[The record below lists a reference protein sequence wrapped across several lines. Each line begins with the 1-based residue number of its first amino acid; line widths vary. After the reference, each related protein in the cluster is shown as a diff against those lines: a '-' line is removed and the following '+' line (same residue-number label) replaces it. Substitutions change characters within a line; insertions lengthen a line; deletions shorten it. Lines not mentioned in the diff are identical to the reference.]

1 MTKRAVKAS
10 FSPMIVI
17 LKQGITPQEKDKV
30 RDFLTEKGFI
40 VKEIVGQ
47 QDTILGAVGKVSI
60 DPRTVDLL
68 PGVSS
73 VVPISKPYK
82 LASRELKKEDTIVHV
97 GKVSI
102 GGNRVAVI
110 AGPCAVENYDQIMT
124 IAESV
129 RESGAVMLRGGAF
142 KPRTSPYAFQGLGEE
157 GLKLLKK
164 AGDAFDMPITSE
176 VVSPSDVKMMAEY
189 VDMFQIGARNM
200 QNFELLKEVGK
211 TGMPVL
217 LKRGLAATIEEWL
230 MAAEYLMA
238 SGTDQVVLC
247 ERGIRTYEK
256 ATRNTL
262 DCSAIPVVQK
272 LTHLPV
278 IGDPSHAT
286 GIRDMVAPM
295 SLAIVA
301 SGASGIIVEVHNHPE
316 NALSDGP
323 QSLYPSQFRKLVH
336 DIQALC
342 PVVGKSLERVPRKT
356 VIAEQA
362 GKEEKKNEQSVTAAF
377 QGVRGAYSELAVR
390 RAFDESVGV
399 LPCHTFTDAFDAVS
413 SGNAKYAVLPIENTL
428 GGTIYDNLDLLA
440 MHPELTVVGEVQ
452 VRIQHDLIVLPGTQL
467 EDIKKVYSHP
477 QGLKQCRTFLEKE
490 LPDAEQVAFFDTAGA
505 AEFVAKTKDKSIAAI
520 AGAPAA
526 EYYGLESLRNGIESD
541 ASNYTRFYILSREE
555 NAGIYRSQ
563 APLDKA
569 SISFSVSDESGSL
582 MNVLHLI
589 ADKGVNMTKLESR
602 PIPGKPWEYLFFVE
616 LQLPDRGTFDTLCEE
631 MKEKTVTF
639 RVLGL
644 YTSAIE

>member
-1 MTKRAVKAS
+1 
-10 FSPMIVI
+10 MIVI

-30 RDFLTEKGFI
+30 RAFLTEKGFI

-47 QDTILGAVGKVSI
+47 QDTVLGAVGKVSI
-60 DPRTVDLL
+60 DPRTVELM

-82 LASRELKKEDTIVHV
+82 LASRELKKEDTIVKV

-110 AGPCAVENYDQIMT
+110 AGPCSVENYDQVMT
-124 IAESV
+124 IAEQV
-129 RESGAVMLRGGAF
+129 REAGAVMLRGGAF

-157 GLKLLKK
+157 GLKILRK

-247 ERGIRTYEK
+247 ERGIRTFEK

-301 SGASGIIVEVHNHPE
+301 SGASGIIVEVHNCPE
-316 NALSDGP
+316 KALSDGP
-323 QSLYPSQFRKLVH
+323 QSLYPSQFEKLMR

-342 PVVGKSLERVPRKT
+342 PVVGKSLERVPRKNPST
-356 VIAEQA
+356 ERKTGSEERAE
-362 GKEEKKNEQSVTAAF
+362 GSVKIAF
-377 QGVRGAYSELAVR
+377 QGERGAFSEVAAR
-390 RAFDESVGV
+390 RTFGEDVSV
-399 LPCHTFTDAFDAVS
+399 LPCHSFSDTFDAVS
-413 SGNAKYAVLPIENTL
+413 SGASDYAVLPIENTL
-428 GGTIYDNLDLLA
+428 GGMIYDTIDLLA
-440 MHPELTVVGEVQ
+440 IHPELTVVGEQQIRV
-452 VRIQHDLIVLPGTQL
+452 VHSLIGTPDA
-467 EDIKKVYSHP
+467 EISDIKNVYSHP
-477 QGLKQCRTFLEKE
+477 QGLAQCRKFLREE
-490 LPDAEQVAFFDTAGA
+490 LPGAEAIPYFDTAGA
-505 AEFVAKTKDKSIAAI
+505 VALVAEKKDRSIAAI

-526 EYYGLESLRNGIESD
+526 KHYGMKVIEEGIETD
-541 ASNYTRFYILSREE
+541 ASNFTRFYVISREE
-555 NAGIYRSQ
+555 NAEAIRSGVKIN
-563 APLDKA
+563 KA
-569 SISFSVSDESGSL
+569 AFLFSVADEPGSL
-582 MNVLHLI
+582 IDAVSVFKAHGI
-589 ADKGVNMTKLESR
+589 NMKKIESR
-602 PIPGKPWEYLFFVE
+602 PIPGKPWEYMQYVE
-616 LQLPDRGTFDTLCEE
+616 VDLPEGIDIEKICSEIREKTTSFRVFGTFA
-631 MKEKTVTF
+631 
-639 RVLGL
+639 
-644 YTSAIE
+644 SAL

>member
-1 MTKRAVKAS
+1 
-10 FSPMIVI
+10 MIVI

-30 RDFLTEKGFI
+30 RSFLTEKGFI

-47 QDTILGAVGKVSI
+47 QDTVLGAVGKVSI
-60 DPRTVDLL
+60 DPRTVELM

-82 LASRELKKEDTIVHV
+82 LASREMKKEDTIVQV
-97 GKVSI
+97 GKVRI
-102 GGNRVAVI
+102 GGNRVVVI

-129 RESGAVMLRGGAF
+129 REAGAVMLRGGAF

-157 GLKLLKK
+157 GLKLLRK
-164 AGDAFDMPITSE
+164 AGDAFDMPITTE
-176 VVSPSDVKMMAEY
+176 VVSPSDVSMMAGY

-217 LKRGLAATIEEWL
+217 LKRGLSATIEEWL

-247 ERGIRTYEK
+247 ERGIRTFEK

-301 SGASGIIVEVHNHPE
+301 SGASGVIVEVHNCPE
-316 NALSDGP
+316 KALSDGP
-323 QSLYPSQFRKLVH
+323 QSLYPSQFKKLVH

-342 PVVGKSLERVPRKT
+342 PVVGKSLEKIPRVLPESMKT
-356 VIAEQA
+356 EA
-362 GKEEKKNEQSVTAAF
+362 EEKKGGEPLPSVTVAF
-377 QGVRGAYSELAVR
+377 QGVRGAFSELAAR
-390 RAFDESVGV
+390 RSFDESAKV
-399 LPCHTFTDAFDAVS
+399 LPCHTFAETFDAVS
-413 SGNAKYAVLPIENTL
+413 SGKAKYAVVPVENTL
-428 GGTIYDNLDLLA
+428 GGTVYDNLDLLA
-440 MHPELTVVGEVQ
+440 MHPELTVVGEQQ
-452 VRIQHDLIVLPGTQL
+452 VRVMHNLIVVPGAKM
-467 EDIKKVYSHP
+467 EDIRKVYSHP
-477 QGLKQCRTFLEKE
+477 QGIQQCRAFLDKE
-490 LPDAEQVAFFDTAGA
+490 LPDAERIPFFDTAGA
-505 AEFVAKTKDKSIAAI
+505 VEYIARLGDKSVAAI

-526 EYYGLESLRNGIESD
+526 HYYGMEVLRQGIETD
-541 ASNYTRFYILSREE
+541 ASNYTRFYILAREE
-555 NAGIYRSQ
+555 NAEVYRSQ
-563 APLDKA
+563 AELNKA
-569 SISFSVSDESGSL
+569 ALSFSVSDEPGAL
-582 MNVLHLI
+582 MDVLKTI

-616 LQLPDRGTFDTLCEE
+616 LQLPEDRKRFDELAAEIR
-631 MKEKTVTF
+631 KKAVSF
-639 RVLGL
+639 RVLGV
-644 YTSAIE
+644 YTSVIG